1 MTNLRRSVAG
11 LALAVGSALLTVPGA
26 WSGMAVAAPRDPVV
40 LAQNDPDQP
49 DDPSSASALL
59 VRVDRLENKIRSMTG
74 QIEQLQFQNKRLEDA
89 LRKMQQDVDFR
100 FQDLSRAPGGKPPLQ
115 KRGDLGD
122 AAPDTLADASPETTS
137 ALPSDGEAATPPPA
151 HPQKRGDAFDP
162 AADPNAVGAPKP
174 LGTTTPSAPLPLRSS
189 MGGGAVTTP
198 PVRTVA
204 PSGGDALHAP
214 LDLTHGALAAS
225 AVPTATPDARSAAPD
240 YAVVPVDPAPRTV
253 TASREPAADTGSLPM
268 PQTAAPAGGAASGSP
283 APVGSAAPG
292 VASLTPGGTRS
303 EYETDYALYKN
314 GQFDAAAAGLQ
325 DFVQKYPRDRLMPDA
340 TYFLGESYARLGRHR
355 EAAEQFLKLSTDYT
369 KSSRAPDA
377 LLRLGVALNALGA
390 KEQAC
395 ATYQEVDR
403 KYPTASP
410 DVRAGVEREIKRSRC

>member
-1 MTNLRRSVAG
+1 MTNHRRSMAG
-11 LALAVGSALLTVPGA
+11 LVLAVGSALLAMQGA
-26 WSGMAVAAPRDPVV
+26 GSGMAVAAPRDAIV

-49 DDPSSASALL
+49 DDPGSASALL

-100 FQDLSRAPGGKPPLQ
+100 FQDLSRTPGGKPPLQ

-122 AAPDTLADASPETTS
+122 STSETLADAGSDSTS
-137 ALPSDGEAATPPPA
+137 ASPVDSDPASPSPA
-151 HPQKRGDAFDP
+151 RPQKHGDAFDP
-162 AADPNAVGAPKP
+162 AVDPNAVGAPKP
-174 LGTTTPSAPLPLRSS
+174 LGTTAPSAPLPLRSS
-189 MGGGAVTTP
+189 IGGGAAVTPP

-204 PSGGDALHAP
+204 PAGGDALHAP
-214 LDLTHGALAAS
+214 LDLTHGALAGSPA
-225 AVPTATPDARSAAPD
+225 AIPDARSAAPD
-240 YAVVPVDPAPRTV
+240 DAVVPVDPARRTV
-253 TASREPAADTGSLPM
+253 TASREPASDAGTLPM
-268 PQTAAPAGGAASGSP
+268 PQTAAPAPGVPVP
-283 APVGSAAPG
+283 AGSAAPG
-292 VASLTPGGTRS
+292 IASLTPGGTRG

-340 TYFLGESYARLGRHR
+340 TYYLGESYARLGRQR

-410 DVRAGVEREIKRSRC
+410 DVRAGVERELKRSRC

>member
-1 MTNLRRSVAG
+1 MTNHRRSRAG
-11 LALAVGSALLTVPGA
+11 LALAVGFALLTVQGA
-26 WSGMAVAAPRDPVV
+26 GSGLAVAAPRNPIV

-100 FQDLSRAPGGKPPLQ
+100 FQDLNRAPGGKPPLQ

-122 AAPDTLADASPETTS
+122 ATPETLADASPETTS
-137 ALPSDGEAATPPPA
+137 ASPVDGEPATSSPA
-151 HPQKRGDAFDP
+151 RAQKRGDAFDP

-174 LGTTTPSAPLPLRSS
+174 LGTTAPSAPLPLRSS
-189 MGGGAVTTP
+189 IGGGAAGTPP

-204 PSGGDALHAP
+204 PAAGDALHAP
-214 LDLTHGALAAS
+214 LDLTHGALAGSPAS
-225 AVPTATPDARSAAPD
+225 VQDTRSAAPD
-240 YAVVPVDPAPRTV
+240 YAVVPVDPASRTV
-253 TASREPAADTGSLPM
+253 TASREPATDAGTLPM
-268 PQTAAPAGGAASGSP
+268 PQSATPATGVPSP
-283 APVGSAAPG
+283 GVPPAGSAAPG
-292 VASLTPGGTRS
+292 IASLTPGGTRG

-325 DFVQKYPRDRLMPDA
+325 DFVQKYPRDRLIPDA

-355 EAAEQFLKLSTDYT
+355 EAAEQFLKLSTAYT

-410 DVRAGVEREIKRSRC
+410 DVRAGVERELKRSRC